1 MRPVVRRIA
10 RWSAVAGGLF
20 FVYLAYIYLTLP
32 DVRPLATVNPQTTAF
47 MELRKR
53 EAAEDGRNLV
63 IRHRWVAYPL
73 ISNTLR
79 RAVLVAED
87 SAFFDHEGVDYNELR
102 ASLESNWEEGKFS
115 RGASTITQQLA
126 KNLYLSPSRNPIRKL
141 KELMITRRLEAALT
155 KRRILELYLN
165 VIEWGDGIFGAE
177 AASRAYFN
185 KPAFALSPD
194 EAALLAGAIINP
206 REHSPRRP
214 TARLLRRQQI
224 IVRRMGVKPPE
235 ARPPDAVSSSSKRV
249 PAVQPSSP
257 AVDPVVG
264 APVNTTPPAP
274 PTSVQPLKPLPGNG
288 GSPPV
293 IPSIPRVSTSKTAA
307 PGASLLPRLQERN
320 GTEQLVRAI
329 VGEWH
334 QLHGRDHP
342 VDAGPRCPNS

>member
-1 MRPVVRRIA
+1 M
-10 RWSAVAGGLF
+10 AGGLF
-20 FVYLAYIYLTLP
+20 FVYLVYLYLTLP
-32 DVRPLATVNPQTTAF
+32 DVRVLATVNPQTTAF

-53 EAAEDGRNLV
+53 EAAEDGRKFVL
-63 IRHRWVAYPL
+63 RHRWVPYGL
-73 ISNTLR
+73 MSNTLR

-102 ASLESNWEEGKFS
+102 ASLEANWEEGQFR

-155 KRRILELYLN
+155 KRRILEIYLN

-177 AASRAYFN
+177 AAARAYFG
-185 KPAFALSPD
+185 KPASALSAD

-206 REHSPRRP
+206 REHSPARP

-224 IVRRMGVKPPE
+224 IVRRMGVKPAVPGQ
-235 ARPPDAVSSSSKRV
+235 PDAVSSSSKRV

-257 AVDPVVG
+257 ATDPVIG
-264 APVNTTPPAP
+264 SPVNTTPPAP

-293 IPSIPRVSTSKTAA
+293 NPSIPRVSTSKTAA
-307 PGASLLPRLQERN
+307 PVASLLPRLQEGN
-320 GTEQLVRAI
+320 GTEQLVGAV
-329 VGEWH
+329 VGGRH
-334 QLHGRDHP
+334 QLHGRGHP
-342 VDAGPRCPNS
+342 VDAGSRCPYS